1 MSYIVRAGNLAGPIT
16 LKLND
21 EGFIQ
26 GRVTV
31 YVNDQGRDDAGN
43 WVTLAT
49 TPYSL
54 NLRGRTAQ
62 RLAELQERSGNIAV
76 IFAGNYRVRT
86 YKAADGTDRLSHDV
100 WVSEIGVNIA
110 LQDLQVIKPANSG
123 NTVNAGEPAK
133 TVNAGNTVN
142 AVNAG
147 VAETE
152 PSTGQT
158 PVAPSAQANQDQVAA
173 DPWSVAATA
182 AVNPQGAPP
191 MPPQPETQLWDTE
204 EPANEPPF

>member
-26 GRVTV
+26 GRVTAI
-31 YVNDQGRDDAGN
+31 VNDQGRDEAGN
-43 WVTLAT
+43 WNTLAT
-49 TPYSL
+49 TSYSL
-54 NLRGRTAQ
+54 SLRGRAAQ
-62 RLAELQERSGNIAV
+62 RLDELQKRSGNIAV

-86 YKAADGTDRLSHDV
+86 YTATDGTSRLSHDV
-100 WVSEIGVNIA
+100 WVSEIGANIA
-110 LQDLQVIKPANSG
+110 LQDLQVIKPVKPVNAG
-123 NTVNAGEPAK
+123 NAGEPAK
-133 TVNAGNTVN
+133 TVNAAM

-152 PSTGQT
+152 PSTGPT
-158 PVAPSAQANQDQVAA
+158 AVAPGTQAKQDQGAA

>member
-26 GRVTV
+26 GRVTAI
-31 YVNDQGRDDAGN
+31 VNDQGRDDAGN

-49 TPYSL
+49 TSYSL
-54 NLRGRTAQ
+54 SLRGRAAQ

-86 YKAADGTDRLSHDV
+86 YTATDGTSRLSHDV
-100 WVSEIGVNIA
+100 WVSEIGANIA
-110 LQDLQVIKPANSG
+110 LQDLQVIKP
-123 NTVNAGEPAK
+123 VKP
-133 TVNAGNTVN
+133 VNAGNTAN

-147 VAETE
+147 VAEAE
-152 PSTGQT
+152 PYAGPTA
-158 PVAPSAQANQDQVAA
+158 VAPSTQAKQDQGAG

-191 MPPQPETQLWDTE
+191 MPPQPEAQLWDTE

>member
-21 EGFIQ
+21 QGFIQ

-31 YVNDQGRDDAGN
+31 IVNDQGRDDAGN
-43 WVTLAT
+43 WTTLAT
-49 TPYSL
+49 TSYSL

-100 WVSEIGVNIA
+100 WVSEIGANIA
-110 LQDLQVIKPANSG
+110 LQDLQVIKP
-123 NTVNAGEPAK
+123 VK
-133 TVNAGNTVN
+133 TVNAGNTANTVN

-173 DPWSVAATA
+173 DPWSIAATA

-191 MPPQPETQLWDTE
+191 MPPQPEAQLWDTE